1 MHSAVR
7 DRFVPPA
14 RRRRSPRATLYHRLE
29 AFDVWRE
36 AAGLAAGPRD
46 AQPFWSRLNQRDNSA
61 EVGVGFVGLRNGVQG
76 CNPALERPVA
86 TTRIPVTRSS
96 SRPPFGEPTLMT
108 DHIPSGARRP
118 THPAALLYARE
129 VREGRLD
136 RREFLTRATALGLG
150 AGAAYALLGEA
161 RPARAAEATARGG
174 TLRIQQEILAMKEPR
189 LFDWPELSNVCRGW
203 LEYLVRMERDF
214 TIMPVLLESFEANE
228 DATVYTLVLR
238 PDVMWSNGDPLNAEH
253 VVHNLRQ
260 WSDSTVE
267 GNSMAVRMGGL
278 VDPETGV
285 MREDA
290 VEAVDE
296 RTVRVTLPAPDI
308 TFVAGLTDYPA
319 MVVHPDMGPDPVAN
333 PIGTGAYRPESY
345 EVGRRAVVVRNP
357 DARWWG
363 EAQGGAALD
372 RIEFIDYGTDP
383 ATIFN
388 ALESGEIDLT
398 YESQGEFVEL
408 QTAIGF
414 VPSEAVTANTIC
426 VRFNQKAEVEGRAP
440 YADARVRRA
449 LIMAVDPAVLLELGY
464 AGLGRPAEHH
474 HVSPLHPEY
483 AEVEPIPHDPEAA
496 LALLEEAGMAD
507 YEHELFSLEDG
518 FTKDTC
524 DAVAA
529 ELRDAGIPV
538 RRTVVPGASFWG
550 NWTGYPFSA
559 TEWAGRPL
567 GVQVLGLAY
576 RTGVPW
582 NETGFSKPEF
592 DALLDEA
599 VSIPGADRRRE
610 VMARLERIMLDEGVT
625 IQPYWRSVFNHRVEG
640 LVGAEIHPSFEIDYQ
655 RMGFA
660 P

>member
-1 MHSAVR
+1 MT
-7 DRFVPPA
+7 DPTP
-14 RRRRSPRATLYHRLE
+14 
-29 AFDVWRE
+29 
-36 AAGLAAGPRD
+36 
-46 AQPFWSRLNQRDNSA
+46 
-61 EVGVGFVGLRNGVQG
+61 QG
-76 CNPALERPVA
+76 AHRPV
-86 TTRIPVTRSS
+86 
-96 SRPPFGEPTLMT
+96 
-108 DHIPSGARRP
+108 
-118 THPAALLYARE
+118 HPAALLHARE
-129 VREGRLD
+129 VREGRMD
-136 RREFLTRATALGLG
+136 RREFLSRATALGAG
-150 AGAAYALLGEA
+150 AGVAYALLGEA
-161 RPARAAEATARGG
+161 RPARAAEPVAPGG

-214 TIMPVLLESFEANE
+214 TITPVLLESFEVSD

-238 PDVMWSNGDPLNAEH
+238 PGVTWNNGDAFVAEH

-267 GNSMAVRMGGL
+267 GNSMATRMGGL
-278 VDPETGV
+278 VDPETGR

-290 VEAVDE
+290 VEVVDE
-296 RTVRVTLPAPDI
+296 LTVRVALPAPDV

-333 PIGTGAYRPESY
+333 PIGTGAYMPESY
-345 EVGRRAVVVRNP
+345 DIGQRAVVVRNP

-363 EAQGGAALD
+363 EAALD
-372 RIEFIDYGTDP
+372 RIEFVDYGSDP
-383 ATIFN
+383 ATIFA
-388 ALESGEIDLT
+388 ALEAGEVDLT

-414 VPSEAVTANTIC
+414 LPSEAVTANTIC
-426 VRFNQKAEVEGRAP
+426 VRFNQAAEVDGRAP
-440 YADARVRRA
+440 YADPRVRRA
-449 LIMAVDPAVLLELGY
+449 LLMAVDPRVLLDLGH
-464 AGLGRPAEHH
+464 AGLGRVAEHH

-483 AEVEPIPHDPEAA
+483 AEVEPIPHDPEGA

-507 YEHELFSLEDG
+507 YEHELFSLEEG

-576 RTGVPW
+576 RSGAPW
-582 NETGFSKPEF
+582 NETAFSNAEF

-599 VSIPGADRRRE
+599 VRTADVDARRE
-610 VMARLERIMLDEGVT
+610 VMARIERLMLEEGVT
-625 IQPYWRSVFNHRVEG
+625 IQPYWRSIFNHRVEG

-655 RMGFA
+655 HMGFA
-660 P
+660 A